1 MKHVHI
7 TLVGEQIAPVYNG
20 ILATNPNLVIFI
32 HSDKTREHVQRIKQN
47 LHLSSIPKELE
58 IVIFAGANNS
68 YFAILELLLL
78 IYAIF
83 ISKSIFNI

>member
-47 LHLSSIPKELE
+47 LHLSSIP
-58 IVIFAGANNS
+58 
-68 YFAILELLLL
+68 
-78 IYAIF
+78 
-83 ISKSIFNI
+83 